1 MVDLTSSGDESGGG
15 RRMTEL
21 SDLNCFIEA
30 SRGVDDDSALAAL
43 LGDFAREL
51 SFDGFSLFRGSSD
64 GSPSIAITDYPEI
77 WLERVISRRYHG
89 DDPVYHA
96 ARRTAVGFRRDQI
109 GEHLA
114 LTDRQRTILVE
125 SERAGLADWYAV
137 PAHVSGETCGV
148 STFFVRTGRE
158 LPVARLPF
166 AQLAGAFG
174 FEAARRL
181 RRDARGSAGPVPL
194 TPRQVECLLL
204 IARGKTDWEIGA
216 ILGLA
221 EDTVGK
227 YVNAA
232 RDRYGVS
239 RRSQLVVR
247 ALYDGHFSLSEAVH

>member
-1 MVDLTSSGDESGGG
+1 
-15 RRMTEL
+15 MTEL
-21 SDLNCFIEA
+21 SDLNEFIAA
-30 SRGVDDDSALAAL
+30 SRDVANDAAL
-43 LGDFAREL
+43 GVLVGDFAREMA
-51 SFDGFSLFRGSSD
+51 FDGFSLFRGSSD
-64 GSPSIAITDYPEI
+64 GSPSIAVTNYPES
-77 WLERVISRRYHG
+77 WLERVISKRYYG

-96 ARRTAVGFRRDQI
+96 ARKTAVGFRRDQI
-109 GEHLA
+109 AEHL
-114 LTDRQRTILVE
+114 LLSERQRIILAE
-125 SERAGLADWYAV
+125 SERAGLGDWFAV

-148 STFFVRTGRE
+148 ATFVVRTGRE

-181 RRDARGSAGPVPL
+181 RRNGRHAVDAVRL

-204 IARGKTDWEIGA
+204 IARGKTDWEIGT

-227 YVNAA
+227 YVDAA

-247 ALYDGHFSLSEAVH
+247 ALYDGHFSLAEAMH

>member
-1 MVDLTSSGDESGGG
+1 
-15 RRMTEL
+15 MTEL
-21 SDLNCFIEA
+21 SDVNHFIAA
-30 SRGVDDDSALAAL
+30 SREVSDDAAL
-43 LGDFAREL
+43 GALVGDFAREMA
-51 SFDGFSLFRGSSD
+51 FDGFALFRGSSD
-64 GSPSIAITDYPEI
+64 VSPGIAVTDYPES

-109 GEHLA
+109 TDHLV
-114 LTDRQRTILVE
+114 LTERQRDILAE
-125 SERAGLADWYAV
+125 AERAGLADWYAV

-148 STFFVRTGRE
+148 ATFFVGAGRQ
-158 LPVARLPF
+158 LPTPRLPF
-166 AQLAGAFG
+166 AQLVGAFA

-181 RRDARGSAGPVPL
+181 RRGGMPSVGVVGL

-204 IARGKTDWEIGA
+204 IARGKTDWEIGT

-232 RDRYGVS
+232 RERYGVS

-247 ALYDGHFSLSEAVH
+247 ALYDGHFSLAEAMG

>member
-1 MVDLTSSGDESGGG
+1 
-15 RRMTEL
+15 MTEL
-21 SDLNCFIEA
+21 SDLNCFIDA
-30 SRGVDDDSALAAL
+30 SRGVASDTELAAL
-43 LGDFAREL
+43 LGDFSREMA
-51 SFDGFSLFRGSSD
+51 FDGFSLFRGSSD
-64 GSPSIAITDYPEI
+64 GSPSIAVTDYPES
-77 WLERVISRRYHG
+77 WLERVITRRYHG

-96 ARRTAVGFRRDQI
+96 ARRTSVGFRRDQI
-109 GEHLA
+109 DEHLV
-114 LTDRQRTILVE
+114 LTGRQRSILAE
-125 SERAGLADWYAV
+125 AERAGLADWYAV
-137 PAHVSGETCGV
+137 PAHVSGEACGV
-148 STFFVRTGRE
+148 ATFYVRAGRD

-181 RRDARGSAGPVPL
+181 RRVGVAAGPVRL

-227 YVNAA
+227 YVEAA

-247 ALYDGHFSLSEAVH
+247 ALYDGHFSLAEAIH